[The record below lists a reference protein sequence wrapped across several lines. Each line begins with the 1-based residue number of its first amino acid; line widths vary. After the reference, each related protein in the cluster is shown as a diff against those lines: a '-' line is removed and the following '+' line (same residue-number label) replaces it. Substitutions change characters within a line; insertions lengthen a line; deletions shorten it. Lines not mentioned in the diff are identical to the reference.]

1 MPVNIFFNDV
11 RIPDF
16 IILKDIKI
24 QLLGDVD
31 NILTPSNYGS
41 KHKKIKFGNKVI
53 KLELST
59 IFEKGHLI
67 EKEDLNAIVKW
78 IKGDDWKP
86 SKLVLPEYED
96 EYYMAIVNN
105 SGDVKN
111 DIIEGIFTLEF
122 LCLNPNRISEEE
134 EKYVFPFYLRQKP
147 PQRTRNS
154 NESNYC
160 LIHYE
165 GLANTYPNIKF
176 TVTSRCYEI
185 KLAIKNSKY
194 DNYIRFKG
202 DFNEGE
208 TIEINLRTKKVLRNG
223 EINMPILTLDS
234 RFHELIE
241 GKNLYE
247 LQSGNT
253 LVEIKY
259 RNEYI

>member
-1 MPVNIFFNDV
+1 MHVNIFFNNV

-31 NILTPSNYGS
+31 NILASSNHGS

-67 EKEDLNAIVKW
+67 EKDDLNAIVKW
-78 IKGDDWKP
+78 VKGDDWKP
-86 SKLVLPEYED
+86 SKLVLPGYED

-105 SGDVKN
+105 AGDIKN

-122 LCLNPNRISEEE
+122 ICLNPNRISEFEN
-134 EKYVFPFYLRQKP
+134 KLVFPGYLKRKLQT
-147 PQRTRNS
+147 TRNS
-154 NESNYC
+154 NTSNTTI
-160 LIHYE
+160 LTYE

-176 TVTSRCYEI
+176 TITSRCSEV
-185 KLAIKNSKY
+185 KLGIKNSKY
-194 DNYIRFKG
+194 NNYIKFKG
-202 DFNEGE
+202 DFNAGE
-208 TIEINLRTKKVLRNG
+208 TIEINLKTKKVLRNN

-234 RFHELIE
+234 RFHEITE
-241 GKNLYE
+241 GKNHYTLE
-247 LQSGNT
+247 VGNA
-253 LVEIKY
+253 LIEIKY